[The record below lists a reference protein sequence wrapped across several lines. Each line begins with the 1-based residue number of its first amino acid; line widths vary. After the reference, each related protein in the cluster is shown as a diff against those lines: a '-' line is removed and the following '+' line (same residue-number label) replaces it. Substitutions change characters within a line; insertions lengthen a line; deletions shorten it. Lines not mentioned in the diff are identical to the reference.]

1 MGSLTP
7 LGTPDTFWGP
17 WHSVGSLAPP
27 GDFLAHYGIPSSL
40 YGVPNTYEIPDPSRG
55 PLTHC
60 GVPVTLWGP
69 WPLQVT
75 L

>member
-27 GDFLAHYGIPSSL
+27 GDFLAHYGVPS
-40 YGVPNTYEIPDPSRG
+40 
-55 PLTHC
+55 
-60 GVPVTLWGP
+60 TLWGP
-69 WPLQVT
+69 KHLWDPWPLQGPLAHFGVPGT